1 MVLVTNRA
9 AKVLRAT
16 LLKAD
21 PEPDQTLRLVAT
33 PEGRF
38 RLRLDRERKGDQVA
52 KAAGE
57 KILVMSPD
65 AAETLSGAV
74 IDTRDTEE
82 GPKLAIRD

>member
-9 AKVLRAT
+9 AEVLRAT
-16 LLKAD
+16 LVKAG
-21 PEPDQTLRLVAT
+21 PEPGQTLRLVAT

-57 KILVMSPD
+57 KILVMSPE
-65 AAETLSGAV
+65 AAEALSGAV
-74 IDTRDTEE
+74 IDTRDTDE
-82 GPKLAIRD
+82 GPKLAIRG